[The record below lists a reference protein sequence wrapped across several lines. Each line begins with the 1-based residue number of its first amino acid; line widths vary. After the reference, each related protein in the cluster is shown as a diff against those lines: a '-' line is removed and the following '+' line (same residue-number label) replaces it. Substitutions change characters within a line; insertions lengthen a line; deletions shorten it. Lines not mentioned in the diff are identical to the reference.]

1 MRYNNKS
8 LADAFARGVTDGK
21 ANNLFIKRGEF
32 VRRLNADGTAQSK
45 VYARSYYD
53 AESQRYALDDV
64 EDTSRQVFVKKGT
77 KLQVGF
83 TY

>member
-1 MRYNNKS
+1 MSKTYDTETIAQVQN
-8 LADAFARGVTDGK
+8 
-21 ANNLFIKRGEF
+21 IKRGEY
-32 VRRLNADGTAQSK
+32 VKRLNADGTAQSK

-64 EDTSRQVFVKKGT
+64 DDASRQVFVRKGT
-77 KLQVGF
+77 KLLVGF

>member
-1 MRYNNKS
+1 MSKTYDTETIAQVQN
-8 LADAFARGVTDGK
+8 
-21 ANNLFIKRGEF
+21 IKRGEF

-77 KLQVGF
+77 KLQVGL

>member
-1 MRYNNKS
+1 MSKTYETEQVAQVQN
-8 LADAFARGVTDGK
+8 
-21 ANNLFIKRGEF
+21 IKRGEY

-45 VYARSYYD
+45 TYQRSYYD

>member
-1 MRYNNKS
+1 MSKTYETEQVAQVQN
-8 LADAFARGVTDGK
+8 
-21 ANNLFIKRGEF
+21 IKRGEF

-53 AESQRYALDDV
+53 ADTKRYALDDV
-64 EDTSRQVFVKKGT
+64 DDTSRQVFVRKGT
-77 KLQVGF
+77 KLLVGF

>member
-1 MRYNNKS
+1 MSKTYETEQVQN
-8 LADAFARGVTDGK
+8 
-21 ANNLFIKRGEF
+21 IKRGEY
-32 VRRLNADGTAQSK
+32 VKRLNADGTAQSK

-64 EDTSRQVFVKKGT
+64 DDASRQVFVRKGT
-77 KLQVGF
+77 KLLVGF

>member
-1 MRYNNKS
+1 MSKTYETEQVAQVQN
-8 LADAFARGVTDGK
+8 
-21 ANNLFIKRGEF
+21 IKRGEY
-32 VRRLNADGTAQSK
+32 VKRLNADGTAQNK

-64 EDTSRQVFVKKGT
+64 DDTSRQVFVRKGT
-77 KLQVGF
+77 RLLVGF

>member
-1 MRYNNKS
+1 MSKTYNTETIAQVQN
-8 LADAFARGVTDGK
+8 
-21 ANNLFIKRGEF
+21 IKRGEF

-45 VYARSYYD
+45 TYQRSYYD

-64 EDTSRQVFVKKGT
+64 DDASRQVFVRKGT

>member
-1 MRYNNKS
+1 MFKTYETEQVAQVQN
-8 LADAFARGVTDGK
+8 
-21 ANNLFIKRGEF
+21 IKRGEF

-53 AESQRYALDDV
+53 ADTKRYALDDV
-64 EDTSRQVFVKKGT
+64 DDTSRQVFVRKGT
-77 KLQVGF
+77 RLLVGF

>member
-1 MRYNNKS
+1 MSKTYETEQVAQVQN
-8 LADAFARGVTDGK
+8 
-21 ANNLFIKRGEF
+21 IKRGEY
-32 VRRLNADGTAQSK
+32 VKRLNADGTAQSK

-64 EDTSRQVFVKKGT
+64 DDASRQVFVRKGT
-77 KLQVGF
+77 KLLIRF

>member
-1 MRYNNKS
+1 MSKTYDTETIAQVQN
-8 LADAFARGVTDGK
+8 
-21 ANNLFIKRGEF
+21 IKRGEF

>member
-1 MRYNNKS
+1 MSKTYDTETIAQVQN
-8 LADAFARGVTDGK
+8 
-21 ANNLFIKRGEF
+21 IERGEF